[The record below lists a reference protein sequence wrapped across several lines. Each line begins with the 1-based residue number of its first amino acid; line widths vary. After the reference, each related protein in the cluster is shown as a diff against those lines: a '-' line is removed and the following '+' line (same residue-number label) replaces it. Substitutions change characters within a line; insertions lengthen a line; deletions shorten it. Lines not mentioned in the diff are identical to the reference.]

1 VPRPVSLEVPFI
13 GVDHTKD
20 NTLRDRGLY
29 HVPSTGGIMV
39 NAIVLLNVESSKI
52 NQVAEQLV
60 ELDGISEV
68 YSVAGQYDLVV
79 MIRARDDEQIASLVT
94 EQLLQVEGLISSE
107 TLIAF
112 RTFSRHDLDGMFSVG
127 LD

>member
-1 VPRPVSLEVPFI
+1 
-13 GVDHTKD
+13 
-20 NTLRDRGLY
+20 
-29 HVPSTGGIMV
+29 MV
-39 NAIVLLNVESSKI
+39 NAIVLLNVESSRI
-52 NQVAEQLV
+52 NHVAEQLV
-60 ELDGISEV
+60 ELDGVSEV

-79 MIRARDDEQIASLVT
+79 VIRARDDEQIATLVT
-94 EQLLQVEGLISSE
+94 EQLLQVEGLLSSE